1 MISKGYHFVIN
12 LGIVSNFYISVD
24 PVYPGSCA
32 IGSIVVGIIG
42 IIGTTSIDSLC
53 FIFTIPVHF
62 IHSIIILLPFL
73 LFLLSYNLQSFK
85 ETTTSHLFLG
95 AMP

>member
-42 IIGTTSIDSLC
+42 IIGTTSIDSLY

-62 IHSIIILLPFL
+62 IHSIIKVAKYYFASISLIFIVI
-73 LFLLSYNLQSFK
+73 
-85 ETTTSHLFLG
+85 
-95 AMP
+95 